1 MYGVREDYLTFLGCW
16 FIIIVECSGF
26 GRRMMIEEEIE
37 RDKIQML
44 MAHRIQSAIDAG
56 DVIDLQDCAAI
67 MDVKRIFFVEM
78 DEETERKLA
87 RPILVYA
94 AEHGTVEIVK
104 FLLEMG
110 CDVNA
115 QDTFGNTALLCA
127 VENNRVEIVK
137 YLLRQPG
144 IQLEICNFYGES
156 VFSIASL
163 NDDIQIMEYLKTVK
177 TSKSMIS
184 ESGFSTVVKH

>member
-1 MYGVREDYLTFLGCW
+1 
-16 FIIIVECSGF
+16 
-26 GRRMMIEEEIE
+26 MIEEEIE
-37 RDKIQML
+37 RDKIQVL

-56 DVIDLQDCAAI
+56 DIIDLQDCAAI

-94 AEHGTVEIVK
+94 AEHGTVDVLK

-144 IQLEICNFYGES
+144 IQLEICNFYGEN
-156 VFSIASL
+156 VFSIAAL
-163 NDDIQIMEYLKTVK
+163 NDDEQIIEYLNMIKME
-177 TSKSMIS
+177 KSNLTDSHPSMM
-184 ESGFSTVVKH
+184 VRH

>member
-1 MYGVREDYLTFLGCW
+1 
-16 FIIIVECSGF
+16 
-26 GRRMMIEEEIE
+26 MIEEEIE
-37 RDKIQML
+37 RDKIQVL

-94 AEHGTVEIVK
+94 AEHGTVDVIK

-110 CDVNA
+110 CDINA

-144 IQLEICNFYGES
+144 VQLEICNFYGEN
-156 VFSIASL
+156 VFSIAAL
-163 NDDIQIMEYLKTVK
+163 NDDDQVMEYLKTVRAGK
-177 TSKSMIS
+177 INLTEQSVTAM
-184 ESGFSTVVKH
+184 VRH

>member
-1 MYGVREDYLTFLGCW
+1 
-16 FIIIVECSGF
+16 
-26 GRRMMIEEEIE
+26 MIEEEIE
-37 RDKIQML
+37 RDKIQVL

-56 DVIDLQDCAAI
+56 DIIDLQDCAAI

-94 AEHGTVEIVK
+94 AEHGTVDVLK

-144 IQLEICNFYGES
+144 IQLEICNFYGEN
-156 VFSIASL
+156 VFSIAAL
-163 NDDIQIMEYLKTVK
+163 NDDEQIMEYLNTIKVE
-177 TSKSMIS
+177 KSNLADTHLAMM
-184 ESGFSTVVKH
+184 VRH